1 MYLILERAG
10 TFRAINMIDTATK
23 CGAMAMNSYNYRV
36 KIQAKPKPLTPQG
49 YVINNEEIQNFFD
62 ERFGEKAKPW
72 MAFSCENMARVSC
85 EELGAL
91 LQNRKIKIK
100 LILVTLE
107 GSNGA
112 LITAEWQPKFLAPLT
127 RILKPVLRNPFA
139 IAKWNKQDALQ
150 LYNFKNDEVQDNE
163 GGDL

>member
-10 TFRAINMIDTATK
+10 TFRASSMIDTVSK

-49 YVINNEEIQNFFD
+49 YVINNEEIQTFFD

-72 MAFSCENMARVSC
+72 MAFSCENMARISC
-85 EELGAL
+85 EELCSL
-91 LQNRKIKIK
+91 LRNRRIKIK
-100 LILVTLE
+100 LIHVTLE

-112 LITAEWQPKFLAPLT
+112 LITAEWEPRFIDPLV

-139 IAKWNKQDALQ
+139 ITKWSPIS
-150 LYNFKNDEVQDNE
+150 NFKNSGEDDE
-163 GGDL
+163 